1 MDLQV
6 LFEKRLA
13 QIDTLNDFI
22 VLYGKKEEIIPDLR
36 DINNETECIQE
47 LLVSCKEMLSKFQAE
62 NMKKCR
68 ELIEKSQQ
76 QQLLMLDV
84 LDREIECGESTQIK
98 LNIENECSPCAKEEP
113 SRPVSVLNEISNT
126 TTPSKFTP
134 FKPGEQPV
142 MAYADYV
149 KSPYATK
156 RMRPLALQF
165 TDFERTISAEEFAK
179 VPGYI
184 NSTNCSGIFSSSN

>member
-84 LDREIECGESTQIK
+84 LDREIECDESTQIK

>member
-6 LFEKRLA
+6 LFEKRLK

-36 DINNETECIQE
+36 DINNETEYIQE
-47 LLVSCKEMLSKFQAE
+47 LLVSCKELLSKFHDE
-62 NMKKCR
+62 NIKKCR

-76 QQLLMLDV
+76 QQLLMLDI
-84 LDREIECGESTQIK
+84 LDTVVERNEPQIK
-98 LNIENECSPCAKEEP
+98 SNIENECSPCPKEES
-113 SRPVSVLNEISNT
+113 SRPISVLNEISNTTT

-165 TDFERTISAEEFAK
+165 SDFERTISAEEFAK
-179 VPGYI
+179 IPGYKI
-184 NSTNCSGIFSSSN
+184 QPILRLYK